1 MGYVGILGISSASMC
16 ISAFSK
22 RRELGILLALGIVLF
37 PISPLATTLPEAFQV
52 ACSST
57 LTQAV
62 ELFNSLHVHLMFDQ
76 YYFDQYYIESDTRL
90 LCSGI
95 LILLFLVLGFGFETI
110 YAKRKGLRR

>member
-76 YYFDQYYIESDTRL
+76 YYIESDTRL

-95 LILLFLVLGFGFETI
+95 LILLFLILGFGFETT